1 MSERLE
7 RLSEM
12 DSAVTEGIKLMSFTK
27 TLSGRDAADIR
38 DQIAELRR
46 VCAETDKES
55 AALREEL
62 DRTKTE
68 GAGTYTPALYAVCAG
83 ALIGLLG
90 SIVAACYF

>member
-38 DQIAELRR
+38 DQLAELRR

-55 AALREEL
+55 AALRQEL
-62 DRTKTE
+62 AQPEMTGWHRTVPT
-68 GAGTYTPALYAVCAG
+68 ALVV
-83 ALIGLLG
+83 I
-90 SIVAACYF
+90 ACGILSGVVVSACLF